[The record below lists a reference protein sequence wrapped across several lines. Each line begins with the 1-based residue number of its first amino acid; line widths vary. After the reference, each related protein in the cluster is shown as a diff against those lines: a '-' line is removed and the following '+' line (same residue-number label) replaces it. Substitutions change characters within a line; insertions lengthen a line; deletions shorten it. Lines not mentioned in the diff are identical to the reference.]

1 MRTSP
6 LFLLDLVIELSQHVL
21 ITLPLF
27 ILVQHLLIVLIISLV
42 VIHHMVVNAAIC
54 ILLFIDSAG
63 RLLLGV
69 EEVIVFVLFGLVSE
83 VQIISLDILRQ
94 LGLLDPGVVELV
106 VGRLLKR
113 LFG

>member
-21 ITLPLF
+21 ITLPLL
-27 ILVQHLLIVLIISLV
+27 ILVQHLLIVLIVSLV
-42 VIHHMVVNAAIC
+42 VIHHMVVNSAIC

-69 EEVIVFVLFGLVSE
+69 EEVIVFVLFGLISE
-83 VQIISLDILRQ
+83 VQIILLDILR
-94 LGLLDPGVVELV
+94 
-106 VGRLLKR
+106 
-113 LFG
+113 